1 MGFYGGVIVD
11 VNAWDFAFNAVV
23 GVDQPESGPVV
34 GVALDVAAS
43 QNWPNDRLCSLALF
57 LGLTVRKDL
66 VAPFGCDYE
75 GVVVAGLYAVIDA
88 DIPVPQRFPD
98 AFDFSLDALL
108 DGGEDYPGGGAGES
122 AGCALLLNIYAQ
134 IVDDI
139 TWLGGGDYILFDNM
153 AIIQENDYIST

>member
-1 MGFYGGVIVD
+1 MLDYFSDETENGKLYI
-11 VNAWDFAFNAVV
+11 NY
-23 GVDQPESGPVV
+23 PMIESLKYTKEIPD
-34 GVALDVAAS
+34 A
-43 QNWPNDRLCSLALF
+43 NYRPNDRLRSLSFF

-66 VAPFGCDYE
+66 VAPFGCDYK
-75 GVVVAGLYAVIDA
+75 GVVVTGLYAVIDA

-98 AFDFSLDALL
+98 TFDLSLDALF

-139 TWLGGGDYILFDNM
+139 TGLGGGDYILFDNM

>member
-1 MGFYGGVIVD
+1 MDYFSDETENGKLYI
-11 VNAWDFAFNAVV
+11 NY
-23 GVDQPESGPVV
+23 PMIESLKYTKEIPD
-34 GVALDVAAS
+34 A
-43 QNWPNDRLCSLALF
+43 NYRPNDRLRSLSFF

-66 VAPFGCDYE
+66 VAPFGCDYK
-75 GVVVAGLYAVIDA
+75 GVVVTGLYAVIDA

-98 AFDFSLDALL
+98 TFDLSLDALF

-139 TWLGGGDYILFDNM
+139 TGLGGGDYILFDNM
-153 AIIQENDYIST
+153 AIIQENNYIST

>member
-1 MGFYGGVIVD
+1 MLDYFSDETENGKLYI
-11 VNAWDFAFNAVV
+11 NY
-23 GVDQPESGPVV
+23 PMIESLKYTKEIPD
-34 GVALDVAAS
+34 A
-43 QNWPNDRLCSLALF
+43 NYRPNDRLRSLSFF

-66 VAPFGCDYE
+66 VAPFGCDYK
-75 GVVVAGLYAVIDA
+75 GVVVTGLYAVIDA

-98 AFDFSLDALL
+98 TFDLSLDALF
-108 DGGEDYPGGGAGES
+108 DGGEDYPGGGARES

-139 TWLGGGDYILFDNM
+139 TGLGGGDYILFDNM